1 MLKNIRTQNNK
12 IKQRSYITFEKS
24 PSIQIQNSNLS
35 CETVVKL
42 LGIDI
47 DYQLNFDLHIS
58 NLYRKASP
66 NSNSVA
72 IKKENMLRIIN
83 DGKTLK

>member
-1 MLKNIRTQNNK
+1 MQANSDKFQMLAVGKK
-12 IKQRSYITFEKS
+12 TFEKR

-47 DYQLNFDLHIS
+47 DYQF
-58 NLYRKASP
+58 
-66 NSNSVA
+66 
-72 IKKENMLRIIN
+72 
-83 DGKTLK
+83 